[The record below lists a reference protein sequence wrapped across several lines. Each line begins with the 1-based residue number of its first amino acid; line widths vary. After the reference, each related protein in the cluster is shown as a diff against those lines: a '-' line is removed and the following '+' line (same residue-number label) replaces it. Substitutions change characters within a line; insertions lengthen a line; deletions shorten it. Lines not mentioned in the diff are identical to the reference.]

1 MADEKS
7 QTRPITVWISDELK
21 QELEREARDAGRSG
35 VSAHIRWI
43 LERRRISTDA

>member
-1 MADEKS
+1 MADEKP

-21 QELEREARDAGRSG
+21 RELEREADEAGRSG

-43 LERRRISTDA
+43 LECRRAEK